1 MANRRM
7 FCLDIVNSDA
17 FLDMPCSAQN
27 LYFHLAMRADDD
39 GFIGNPNAITRLV
52 NSSNEDLQLLKT
64 KRFLLAFP
72 NGVVVIKHWR
82 MHNTIQ
88 KDRYKPTAYTQEFS
102 QLTVKENNAYT
113 DKKKHSDSMVSDCI
127 QTVIE
132 TETQVRL
139 GKNRLDY
146 IPPIVPHGDEPVVKT
161 EKDSFSES
169 FNDFWKAYPKK
180 VSKTSALKA
189 WNKLKPDDNLVR
201 EILSALEQ
209 QKKTAQWQKDDGQF
223 IPYPTTWLNGRRW
236 EDDLSGQ
243 SNTNDSEHSY
253 SLDDYKS
260 LVNNFGG
267 MK

>member
-1 MANRRM
+1 M

-102 QLTVKENNAYT
+102 QLIVKENNAYT
-113 DKKKHSDSMVSDCI
+113 DKKKHSDSIVSDCI
-127 QTVIE
+127 QTVTK

-146 IPPIVPHGDEPVVKT
+146 IPPIVPRGDEPVFKT

-209 QKKTAQWQKDDGQF
+209 QKKSAQWQKDDGQF

-243 SNTNDSEHSY
+243 SVTNDSEHSY

>member
-17 FLDMPCSAQN
+17 FLDMPVSAQN

-88 KDRYKPTAYTQEFS
+88 KDRYKPTAYTHEFS

-113 DKKKHSDSMVSDCI
+113 DKKGHSGGMETDCI
-127 QTVIE
+127 QSVSE
-132 TETQVRL
+132 VETQVRL

-146 IPPIVPHGDEPVVKT
+146 IPPIVPQGDEPMVKPKK
-161 EKDSFSES
+161 ESFSES
-169 FNDFWKAYPKK
+169 FNDFWKVYPKQL
-180 VSKTSALKA
+180 SKANALKE
-189 WNKLKPDDNLVR
+189 WNKLKPDDSLVR
-201 EILSALEQ
+201 EILTALER
-209 QKKTAQWQKDDGQF
+209 QKTSVQWQKDNGQY
-223 IPYPTTWLNGRRW
+223 IPYPAKWLRERRW
-236 EDDLSGQ
+236 EDNLSETI
-243 SNTNDSEHSY
+243 STNESEHSY

-267 MK
+267 VK

>member
-17 FLDMPCSAQN
+17 FLDMPVSAQN

-88 KDRYKPTAYTQEFS
+88 KDRYKPTAYTHEFS

-127 QTVIE
+127 QAVTE

-146 IPPIVPHGDEPVVKT
+146 IPPIVPRGDEPVVKT

-189 WNKLKPDDNLVR
+189 WNKLKPDDKLVR

-209 QKKTAQWQKDDGQF
+209 QKKSAQWQKDDGQF

-243 SNTNDSEHSY
+243 SDTNDSEHCY
-253 SLDDYKS
+253 SLNDYKS